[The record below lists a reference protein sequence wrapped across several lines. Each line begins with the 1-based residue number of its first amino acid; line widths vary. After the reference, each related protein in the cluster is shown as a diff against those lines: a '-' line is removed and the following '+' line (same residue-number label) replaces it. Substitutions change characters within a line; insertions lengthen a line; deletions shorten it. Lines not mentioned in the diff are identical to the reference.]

1 MCSKKRKGLVF
12 LLVALAVS
20 LLVIVGCAAPAPSV
34 PETVVVEKTVI
45 VEKPVE
51 VEKTVVVEKEVPV
64 EKIVEVTPVPEV
76 KEPVELRIAW
86 WGSENRHTRTIAVI
100 KLFEQKYPW
109 IKITY
114 EFAVWNDHWT
124 RLATQA
130 AGGNL
135 PDVMQQ
141 DYARIEEWVN
151 NGLLIPLDDY
161 VDSGLLDFSNVAD
174 AALDGGRIDGK
185 LYGVNL
191 GTNSLGF
198 AVDLDAFE
206 KAGVDLPP
214 ADWTWADFEQICL
227 ELHDKLGIECSSAP
241 LAHDHLWKALYQPT
255 GEWVFSE
262 DGKALGYAD
271 DQPMID
277 HLNMLLRLQ
286 EAGAIE
292 TQEEYDA
299 QGGQQRTVEQDPL
312 VTGKTAMMMLWSNQ
326 LVAMQTAAGPDRHF
340 KMVLIPRLEGG
351 QSANY
356 VKPSMF
362 WSITSQSKHPEEAA
376 MFIDFFT
383 NSGAANEILLAERG
397 VPVSSVVKESLKP
410 LLEPAAVETFDFL
423 ALVEENSIPVP
434 PPDPVG
440 WADVRNNIYY
450 PEFVDPVL
458 YGLISPEEGAAT
470 FRKLANETLA
480 ASQ

>member
-1 MCSKKRKGLVF
+1 MEEKMCPNKRNGLMF
-12 LLVALAVS
+12 LLATLTVS
-20 LLVIVGCAAPAPSV
+20 SLIVVGCAAPAPSV

-45 VEKPVE
+45 VEKEVPVE
-51 VEKTVVVEKEVPV
+51 V

-100 KLFEQKYPW
+100 KLFEQKYPH
-109 IKITY
+109 IKITH

-135 PDVMQQ
+135 PDIMQQ
-141 DYARIEEWVN
+141 DYARLEEWVN

-161 VDSGLLDFSNVAD
+161 VDSGLLDFSNVA
-174 AALDGGRIDGK
+174 AATLDGGRIDGK

-191 GTNSLGF
+191 GTNSLGW
-198 AVDLDAFE
+198 AVDLDAVE
-206 KAGVDLPP
+206 KAGVELPP
-214 ADWTWADFEQICL
+214 ADWTWADFEAFCL
-227 ELHDKLGIECSSAP
+227 ELYDKLGTRCMSAP
-241 LAHDHLWKALYQPT
+241 LAHDHTWRSIYLSA

-262 DGKALGYAD
+262 DGKALGYSD

-277 HLNMLLRLQ
+277 LLNMILRLQ
-286 EAGAIE
+286 EAGAVE

-312 VTGKTAMMMLWSNQ
+312 VTGETTMMLLWSNQ

-340 KMVLIPRLEGG
+340 KMLLVPRLEGG

-362 WSITSQSKHPEEAA
+362 WSITSQSEHPEEAA
-376 MFIDFFT
+376 LFIDFFT
-383 NSGAANEILLAERG
+383 NSVAANEILLAERG
-397 VPVSSVVKESLKP
+397 VPISSVVKESLKP
-410 LLEPAAVETFDFL
+410 LLEPAAVESFNFMDM
-423 ALVEENSIPVP
+423 VENDSVPVP
-434 PPDPVG
+434 PPDVAG

-470 FRKLANETLA
+470 YRELANQTLA

>member
-1 MCSKKRKGLVF
+1 MCSKKRRGVII
-12 LLVALAVS
+12 LLVTLTVLS
-20 LLVIVGCAAPAPSV
+20 LTVVGCVPPAPSA

-45 VEKPVE
+45 VEKEVE
-51 VEKTVVVEKEVPV
+51 VEKV
-64 EKIVEVTPVPEV
+64 VEVTPVPEV

-100 KLFEQKYPW
+100 KLFEQMYPH
-109 IKITY
+109 IKITH

-135 PDVMQQ
+135 PDIMQH
-141 DYARIEEWVN
+141 DYARLEEWVN
-151 NGLLIPLDDY
+151 NDLLMPLDDY
-161 VDSGLLDFSNVAD
+161 VDSGILDFSNVAD
-174 AALDGGRIDGK
+174 ATLDGGRIDGK
-185 LYGVNL
+185 LYGVSL

-206 KAGVDLPP
+206 KAGVELPP
-214 ADWTWADFEQICL
+214 ADWTWADFEAICL
-227 ELHDKLGIECSSAP
+227 ELYDNLGTPCMSAP
-241 LAHDHLWKALYQPT
+241 IAHDHDWKSIYLSS
-255 GEWVFSE
+255 GEWVFAE
-262 DGKALGYAD
+262 DGKALGYTD
-271 DQPMID
+271 DQPMIN
-277 HLNMLLRLQ
+277 HLNMILRLQ

-312 VTGKTAMMMLWSNQ
+312 VSGKTAMMLLWSNQ
-326 LVAMQTAAGPDRHF
+326 LVAMQNAAGPDRHF
-340 KMVLIPRLEGG
+340 KMLLIPRVEGG

-362 WSITSQSKHPEEAA
+362 WSITRDAQHPEEAA

-383 NSGAANEILLAERG
+383 NSVAANEILLAERG
-397 VPVSSVVKESLKP
+397 VPISSEIQEALKP
-410 LLEPAAVETFDFL
+410 LLEPAAVESFDFL
-423 ALVEENSIPVP
+423 ALVGENSIPVP
-434 PPDPVG
+434 PPDPAG
-440 WADVRNNIYY
+440 WADVRNNVYY

-458 YGLISPEEGAAT
+458 YGMISPEEGAAT
-470 FRKLANETLA
+470 YRELANEILA
-480 ASQ
+480 ASE